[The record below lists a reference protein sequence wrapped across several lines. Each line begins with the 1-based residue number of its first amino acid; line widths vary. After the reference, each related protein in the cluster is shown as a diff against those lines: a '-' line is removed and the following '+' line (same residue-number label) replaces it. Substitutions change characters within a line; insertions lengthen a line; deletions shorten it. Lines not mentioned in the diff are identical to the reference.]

1 MTSEEKVFLEIKFLM
16 EIEKWRRKLTMA
28 SRWSL
33 GETKIRP
40 LMDKQV
46 AMLTSVSAITDFSP
60 MKSANETIKTVGQKI
75 LTCRQC
81 SSSSTVGFDFS

>member
-1 MTSEEKVFLEIKFLM
+1 
-16 EIEKWRRKLTMA
+16 
-28 SRWSL
+28 
-33 GETKIRP
+33 